1 MNQTAA
7 GTADHPTAT
16 VASVAGHPTNYSP
29 WPASNHAL
37 TLPQI
42 LLRTCRRNLRRIKFA
57 DSMGQKLTGGSL
69 LAGCLALR
77 KCLRRAVLQPDEE
90 MVGIL
95 LPPSGAAVLA
105 NAALSLD
112 RRISVNLNYTLPQQS
127 VDSCIEQCRVRTVIT
142 SRRVMERM
150 NLRLGANVVF
160 LEDLASKVS
169 RWDKVRAACT
179 AYLLPSSL
187 IERTLGLER
196 IGLDDLLTVCF
207 TSGSTGEPKGV
218 MLSHRNVASNIEA
231 TCQVLELRP
240 DDVALGLMPF
250 FHAYGLTFGL
260 WAGLTLDPLVV
271 LAHNPLEAREVGA
284 LCRKYGVTIMM
295 ATPTLLRLYVRRCAS
310 DELASLAV
318 VAAGAEKLSPDLAQR
333 FKDKF
338 GVRVIEAYG
347 TTELSPLVAVNLRER
362 GPDGKAIDAKA
373 GTVGRPLPGVLARV
387 VDLET
392 RAELGPDEPGML
404 MIKGPNVMKGYLGKP
419 ERTVQVVRDGWY
431 ETGDIARIDAEGFV
445 TIVDRQSRFSKIGG
459 EMVPH
464 LAIEEALARILGTED
479 EVKAVIVALP
489 DEKKGERLVVVH
501 EPLSPTPEQICDALH
516 RSGMA
521 NLWIPSP
528 DNYIEVAQIP
538 MLGTGKPDLKQ
549 LRELALAKLG

>member
-1 MNQTAA
+1 MNPANTDTSERATATAA
-7 GTADHPTAT
+7 RVDRYPT
-16 VASVAGHPTNYSP
+16 SYSP
-29 WPASNHAL
+29 WPQSNHGLNL
-37 TLPQI
+37 TQI
-42 LLRTCRRNLRRIKFA
+42 LVRNCRRNLRRIKFA

-69 LAGCLALR
+69 LAGSLALQ
-77 KCLRRAVLQPDEE
+77 KCLRRDVLQPDDR
-90 MVGIL
+90 MVGVL
-95 LPPSGAAVLA
+95 LPPSAAAVLA

-112 RRISVNLNYTLPQQS
+112 RKIPVNLNYTLPQQS
-127 VDSCIEQCRVRTVIT
+127 VDSCIAQCRIRTVIT

-150 NLRLGANVVF
+150 DLRLSVDVVF
-160 LEDLASKVS
+160 LEDLANKVS

-179 AYLLPSSL
+179 AYLVPSWL
-187 IERTLGLER
+187 IERTLGLDR
-196 IGLDDLLTVCF
+196 IGLDGLLTVCF

-260 WAGLTLDPLVV
+260 WAGLALDPLVV

-284 LCRKYGVTIMM
+284 LCRKHSVTIMM
-295 ATPTLLRLYVRRCAS
+295 ATPTLLRLYFRRCTP

-318 VAAGAEKLSPDLAQR
+318 VAAGAEKLSPGLAQR
-333 FKDKF
+333 FEDKF
-338 GVRVIEAYG
+338 GVRIIEAYG

-373 GTVGRPLPGVLARV
+373 GTVGRPLPGVLCHV

-392 RAELGPDEPGML
+392 RAELDPDEPGML

-419 ERTVQVVRDGWY
+419 DRTAQVVHDGWY

-464 LAIEEALARILGTED
+464 LAIEDALARILGTED

-489 DEKKGERLVVVH
+489 DEKKGERLVVMH
-501 EPLSPTPEQICDALH
+501 EPISKSPEEICDEL
-516 RSGMA
+516 RRLGMA
-521 NLWIPSP
+521 NLWIPSS
-528 DNYIEVAQIP
+528 DSYIEVAQIP
-538 MLGTGKPDLKQ
+538 ILGTGKPDLKQ
-549 LRELALAKLG
+549 LRKLALAKLG